1 MSPQVAAP
9 KRSSKEAPTTESAAS
24 VTVRKRPWTAALER
38 FGLLIVLV
46 ILVVAFTIALPG
58 QFFTSTNLKITLE
71 GQAVILILA
80 MAETIPLRAGDF
92 DLSVAAVMV
101 ASASLIGVLT
111 TQHHMA
117 VIPAVLIALVG
128 SVAFGAVNAIVVVG
142 FGIDAFIATLGSMT
156 WLGGVT
162 AAFTHGNVISS
173 LPQSLVNFSDSTWF
187 GISRDVF
194 YGWALVLIL
203 WYVYEYT
210 PFGRRLLFTGGNR
223 DAARLTGIRV
233 KRMRSMSFI
242 LSALIAGM
250 AGVILA
256 GSVGAVDPTSAG
268 SYLLQPFAAAFLGTT
283 VIQFGR
289 FNAIGTLVGLYLLAA
304 GVSGLNLLGAQT
316 WVSDVFN
323 GGTLVIAVVF
333 ATQMRRGALSGKLR
347 VGREVVGEPPTSV
360 DAPPS
365 GDLPPTSDPPPAGPA
380 SGEPKRFPDQ
390 GSQREEQ

>member
-1 MSPQVAAP
+1 
-9 KRSSKEAPTTESAAS
+9 
-24 VTVRKRPWTAALER
+24 
-38 FGLLIVLV
+38 
-46 ILVVAFTIALPG
+46 
-58 QFFTSTNLKITLE
+58 
-71 GQAVILILA
+71 VILILA

-117 VIPAVLIALVG
+117 VIPAIMIALAG
-128 SVAFGAVNAIVVVG
+128 SAVFGAINAIVVVG

-162 AAFTHGNVISS
+162 AAFTHGNVLSG
-173 LPQSLVNFSDSTWF
+173 LPPSLVNFSNDTWF

-233 KRMRSMSFI
+233 KRMRSYSFI
-242 LSALIAGM
+242 LSAMIAGG

-323 GGTLVIAVVF
+323 GGTLVIAVIV
-333 ATQMRRGALSGKLR
+333 ATQMRRGALTGRLR
-347 VGREVVGEPPTSV
+347 AGRAVVNEPAPTAEPPSPNGAPG
-360 DAPPS
+360 APP
-365 GDLPPTSDPPPAGPA
+365 GGAPGDPPSSDRGN
-380 SGEPKRFPDQ
+380 
-390 GSQREEQ
+390 QREEQ

>member
-1 MSPQVAAP
+1 MTPKLATP
-9 KRSSKEAPTTESAAS
+9 KRPGKEQAVSETSSAAA
-24 VTVRKRPWTAALER
+24 VKRRLPVGPLLER

-46 ILVVAFTIALPG
+46 ILILAFTVALPG
-58 QFFTSTNLKITLE
+58 QFFTSTNFKITLE

-101 ASASLIGVLT
+101 AAASLIGVLT

-117 VIPAVLIALVG
+117 VGPAVIITLIACMG
-128 SVAFGAVNAIVVVG
+128 FGAINALVVVG

-162 AAFTHGNVISS
+162 EAFTHGNVISG
-173 LPQSLVNFSDSTWF
+173 LPQSLISFSTNPWF

-194 YGWALVLIL
+194 YGWILVLFL
-203 WYVYEYT
+203 WYVFEFT

-223 DAARLTGIRV
+223 EAARLTGIRV
-233 KRMRSMSFI
+233 KRMRSMSFV
-242 LSALIAGM
+242 LSALVAGF

-289 FNAIGTLVGLYLLAA
+289 FNAIGTLIGLYLLAA

-323 GGTLVIAVVF
+323 GVTLVIAVIV
-333 ATQMRRGALSGKLR
+333 ATAMRRGVLAGRLR
-347 VGREVVGEPPTSV
+347 VGRWRAAETPP
-360 DAPPS
+360 DDGGLPGAPPPAP
-365 GDLPPTSDPPPAGPA
+365 GAPPPAGEVPA
-380 SGEPKRFPDQ
+380 S
-390 GSQREEQ
+390 S